1 MGTVKSDKAMREL
14 IFSIIEVLLFDGEL
28 QVHSNFSWLYNE
40 IVEDIDVFIIEDC
53 VNDYKTGILDHP
65 GCIVI
70 NDKILDKIKQTMEY
84 LEDIHDVNH
93 EEIDNFI
100 NTNFKSMT
108 FGIDGDSVH
117 DLKYLCFDSI
127 GRFEAFKSYAESL
140 MMY

>member
-14 IFSIIEVLLFDGEL
+14 IISIVEVLLFDGEL
-28 QVHSNFSWLYNE
+28 QVHSNFSWLRDE

-53 VNDYKTGILDHP
+53 TDDYKLGVLDHP
-65 GCIVI
+65 GCIVV

-84 LEDIHDVNH
+84 LEDIHDVHH
-93 EEIDNFI
+93 EEIESFI
-100 NTNFKSMT
+100 DTNFRSMT
-108 FGIDGDSVH
+108 FGIGDDIH
-117 DLKYLCFDSI
+117 DLKYLCFDNV